1 MPTEIHDCCQG
12 WVNKDIVEW
21 FVTGAINRQEFDSL
35 CFRVG
40 TSKPSD
46 TLGNIPECSTNK
58 L

>member
-1 MPTEIHDCCQG
+1 M
-12 WVNKDIVEW
+12 NKGTVEW
-21 FVTGAINRQEFDSL
+21 LVTGAISQQEFDSL

-46 TLGNIPECSTNK
+46 TLGNILEYSTNK